1 MSASTRAFKVAFRC
15 TACGKCCTGKGGKV
29 RVNAREV
36 EAIADHLS
44 TPTREFRRQFLRRHP
59 GDDFDSIKQT
69 PDDLQCIFLEGKQ
82 CSIYPVR
89 PTQCQTYPF
98 WPQQLISKY
107 DWALTS
113 KECEGV
119 LLDRTSDADIV
130 PNDRILKE
138 TVIHEVHR
146 SGESMTYSEIESLV
160 EELDPDML
168 HAFDQEVADK
178 YRRDVVYEDEHVVVL
193 DSFLDTLP
201 PTRSLHF
208 TDRLELVQSEVFLTP
223 EGAVDH
229 SYLSLDVHRGLSVAL
244 GFLQDDPPP
253 SSPSPS
259 AVATDPTW
267 RVAMLGAGA
276 SVLPTFWQHVISRH
290 RPVRIHVVEPS
301 AAMLYAGTHFFD
313 ASDALVVHK
322 QTGNAFVTTLLESS
336 AELLDLV
343 VVDVEDGTTHE
354 LLEHGDVLSAPPA
367 SMTSKEFLHNIRRVL
382 GPRGVVAMNVIGHKP
397 TGSLE
402 SAGGWDGLATRLAT
416 VFDQVWVL
424 PLEANTLVFGVLGW
438 PSHVLP
444 PLSTTS
450 LSDQEQVVQDIFDEF
465 RPRMRRVH

>member
-168 HAFDQEVADK
+168 HAFDQ
-178 YRRDVVYEDEHVVVL
+178 
-193 DSFLDTLP
+193 
-201 PTRSLHF
+201 
-208 TDRLELVQSEVFLTP
+208 
-223 EGAVDH
+223 
-229 SYLSLDVHRGLSVAL
+229 
-244 GFLQDDPPP
+244 
-253 SSPSPS
+253 
-259 AVATDPTW
+259 
-267 RVAMLGAGA
+267 
-276 SVLPTFWQHVISRH
+276 
-290 RPVRIHVVEPS
+290 
-301 AAMLYAGTHFFD
+301 
-313 ASDALVVHK
+313 
-322 QTGNAFVTTLLESS
+322 TGNAFVTTLLESS